1 MHEPASTMSGND
13 DWRALGAC
21 RTEDP
26 ELFFPIAASGP
37 GLAQVARAKAV
48 CARCEA
54 RAECL
59 RFAMETGQD
68 YGVWGGTSEEERR
81 GRRRVS
87 IRQAGRAAA
96 GQGRSARASQ
106 QRQQRGRPARA
117 GRAR

>member
-1 MHEPASTMSGND
+1 MHEPASTMTSDD

-26 ELFFPIAASGP
+26 ELFFPIAAGGP

-48 CARCEA
+48 CARCEV

-81 GRRRVS
+81 AWRRV
-87 IRQAGRAAA
+87 RRAHGAAA
-96 GQGRSARASQ
+96 GQDRSARASQ
-106 QRQQRGRPARA
+106 ERRQRRRPARA
-117 GRAR
+117 GRAGRA